1 MGVRVIIFAFLT
13 AMAAPPAR
21 KKRALQKFK
30 LEYTRTWPVLIESVK
45 KGMYFARCNLCDID
59 FSISHGG
66 RDDCSDTL
74 SDSDRRRDE

>member
-1 MGVRVIIFAFLT
+1 
-13 AMAAPPAR
+13 MAAPPAR

-45 KGMYFARCNLCDID
+45 KGMYFARCNLCD

-66 RDDCSDTL
+66 RDDCSVSDTL
-74 SDSDRRRDE
+74 TE